1 LEVRLSTLSGLL
13 FAGAL
18 LSSACTWRPSADGEA
33 GARVLRVAST
43 TSLEASGLLGLIR
56 QDFEQRTGIVV
67 RAVAVGT
74 GQALRLAESGDCDAL
89 LVHDREGELALVA
102 AGVLL
107 ERRVFARNDFVIVGP
122 REDPAEVKAAPSAA
136 EALRRIAQS
145 NAVFLSRGDDS
156 GTHRLERRLWAAAG
170 VRAGKDAYI
179 EAGQGMAETLR
190 MADEKRGYALCDRA
204 SFLVASQSLDL
215 EILFGGDPALR
226 NEYAALRVNP
236 ARHPHVREDAARR
249 LQEFLLSP
257 EGQERIASL
266 KASGQAM
273 FQTVAHEDR

>member
-1 LEVRLSTLSGLL
+1 VEIRQPTLFGLF
-13 FAGAL
+13 FAVAL
-18 LSSACTWRPSADGEA
+18 LSSGCTCRPSANGGA
-33 GARVLRVAST
+33 GARALRVAST

-56 QDFEQRTGIVV
+56 QDFEQRTGIAVQ
-67 RAVAVGT
+67 AVAVGT
-74 GQALRLAESGDCDAL
+74 GQALRLADSGDCDAL
-89 LVHDREGELALVA
+89 LVHDREGELSLVA

-107 ERRVFARNDFVIVGP
+107 ERRVFARNDFVIAGP
-122 REDPAEVKAAPSAA
+122 GSDPARIRGCGSAT
-136 EALRRIAQS
+136 EALRRIAAQ
-145 NAVFLSRGDDS
+145 AAIFVSRGDDS

-170 VRAGKDAYI
+170 VHAGKDAYI

-266 KASGQAM
+266 KASGQAL
-273 FQTVAHEDR
+273 FQTVAHENR